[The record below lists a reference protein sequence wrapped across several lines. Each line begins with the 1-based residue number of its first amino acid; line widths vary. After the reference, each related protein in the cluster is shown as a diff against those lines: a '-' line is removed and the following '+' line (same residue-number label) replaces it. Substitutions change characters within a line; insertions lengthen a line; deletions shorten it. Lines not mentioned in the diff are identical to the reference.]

1 MFIDAPSYQPA
12 KKATIYLVAFYKAC
26 QPTYPYKKEMKD
38 YKMPITRPT
47 EKVQNNG
54 HDNSHGDY
62 VFRVGD
68 YICDTSAG
76 AKPKTTYLVESLLGQ
91 GSFGQVLRCLDINT
105 HASYAIKVIKNLP
118 AYNQQAKLE
127 RTILRMV
134 LFLSSFEFTL
144 FSRSVKRILRINVI
158 VSV

>member
-1 MFIDAPSYQPA
+1 
-12 KKATIYLVAFYKAC
+12 
-26 QPTYPYKKEMKD
+26 
-38 YKMPITRPT
+38 MPITRPT

-76 AKPKTTYLVESLLGQ
+76 SKPKTTYLVESLLGQ

-134 LFLSSFEFTL
+134 FFLYTFKFTVCL
-144 FSRSVKRILRINVI
+144 DL
-158 VSV
+158 